1 MGRSVQ
7 FIGKENVIDAY
18 ENRDIKYWGLF
29 DGKSFIVSGEDGED
43 LKTFLT
49 RMEKSGTESIYT
61 LKVYKNVD
69 DIDDLD
75 DRLPCNGSFNFKLS
89 RSAAFGMIGGNTD
102 MQTRLDL
109 LEKKVAGTDE
119 DDDDE
124 ESFESIIMGLLKNPG
139 QLQQAIGAVKMLFS
153 RGVAPAVTAAT
164 VGALDDTKPET
175 EQQLLDRLNDALQR
189 LEKADPKIVDH
200 LCKLADLADR
210 DPGTFKFL
218 IKNLESL

>member
-7 FIGKENVIDAY
+7 FIGKESVIDAY
-18 ENRDIKYWGLF
+18 ENRDIKCWGLF
-29 DGKSFIVSGEDGED
+29 DGKSFIVSGEDAED

-89 RSAAFGMIGGNTD
+89 RSAAFGMIGLNTD
-102 MQTRLDL
+102 LQTRLDL
-109 LEKKVAGTDE
+109 LEKKVAGSGEDDE
-119 DDDDE
+119 DD
-124 ESFESIIMGLLKNPG
+124 ESFESIMMGMIKNPV
-139 QLQQAIGAVKMLFS
+139 QLQQMIGAVQSLFTRS
-153 RGVAPAVTAAT
+153 PAPVVAA
-164 VGALDDTKPET
+164 VGALDPKKELN
-175 EQQLLDRLNDALQR
+175 EQQQLDRLNDALQR
-189 LEKADPKIVDH
+189 LEKADPNIIDH
-200 LCKLADLADR
+200 LCKLADVAER